1 METYTTI
8 MNQKVNNIRI
18 SFLPQIDAYIQSN
31 PNQILKGFGSFAF
44 WGFLFCFVFWR
55 T

>member
-44 WGFLFCFVFWR
+44 GGFLFCFVFWR